1 MTIDIHAHYYPGD
14 YLERIGMSGL
24 TQLSRSPLGGQSVE
38 ERLGL
43 LDRAGIDVQVL
54 SASQAQPYLADAKEA
69 AAAAAF
75 GNDRFVELC
84 EAHPGRFYS
93 FAALPLPHVEESLAE
108 IERSV
113 ALPRVV
119 GVTIGCTIAGM
130 HLDSPALEP
139 VWRELD
145 ERAVPVFLHPVGR
158 CGVVDGDDYDFNWLV
173 GAPFEDTLAALRL
186 VLSGVIDR
194 HPGITFI
201 VPHLGGTLPFLE
213 ARVRGYLQER
223 GEDALKRMYYD
234 TVSGSVRALQSAAE
248 YFGVERLVF
257 GTDYP
262 YADEQVFIHRLK
274 YLDHAGFDTAELEQI
289 RGGRATSL
297 LQLGEVPKA

>member
-14 YLERIGMSGL
+14 YLEKIGNVGL
-24 TQLSRSPLGGQSVE
+24 AQLRGSPLGGQSME

-43 LDRAGIDVQVL
+43 LEHAGIDVQVL
-54 SASQAQPYLADAKEA
+54 SVSQAQPYLADRKEA

-75 GNDRFVELC
+75 GNDRFIELC

-93 FAALPLPHVEESLAE
+93 FAALPLPHAEESLAE
-108 IERSV
+108 IDR
-113 ALPRVV
+113 ALAQPRMV

-130 HLDSPALEP
+130 HLDNPALEP
-139 VWRELD
+139 VWSHLD

-158 CGVVDGDDYDFNWLV
+158 CGVVDGDDYNLNWLV

-186 VLSGVIDR
+186 VLSGVVDR
-194 HPGITFI
+194 HRGITFI

-213 ARVRGYLQER
+213 TRVRGYLQAK

-234 TVSGSVRALQSAAE
+234 TVSGTLSALRSAAQ
-248 YFGVERLVF
+248 YFGVDHLLF

-262 YADEQVFIHRLK
+262 YADERAFLDRLE
-274 YLDHAGFDTAELEQI
+274 YLGHAGFDQADLEQV
-289 RGGRATSL
+289 RGARAASL
-297 LQLGEVPKA
+297 LQLGDAAGG